1 MHMLKILISKELLW
15 LRLSSCYLEVS
26 LHTTCVFPCRNVKK
40 QQDIGELMQYLEQVH
55 VTVEAFERR
64 LWRHVRNYHAL
75 ALQQPGL
82 LVDCA
87 RIVELQEQMDAHYA
101 RTKATWVRAKH
112 FKERS
117 LLEMEASVR
126 QRWAPV
132 LALAGQYGEQNTRV
146 SGEGG

>member
-1 MHMLKILISKELLW
+1 
-15 LRLSSCYLEVS
+15 
-26 LHTTCVFPCRNVKK
+26 
-40 QQDIGELMQYLEQVH
+40 MQYLEQVH

-64 LWRHVRNYHAL
+64 LWRHVRNYHVL

-112 FKERS
+112 FKERA

-132 LALAGQYGEQNTRV
+132 LALAGQYGQENTRV
-146 SGEGG
+146 SVPWVTGGGCRVQARADLGAMLLCAYCYLEAQICVSIVEAHEQYPIS